1 MTCLSQCMWTQR
13 LFLSG
18 IVSLA
23 HRASVNRQL
32 HCPLCAAAHMVRE
45 HPFCAALEG
54 EARRAARYCM
64 WVARAKTTMAKGSR
78 RHCED
83 AVAWWGQLSSP
94 CAVLCCRGRK
104 ASCLRVAS
112 GSQSKWENITA
123 GTGLEHRHVSPPQ
136 IIDRHVLLLKNR
148 GTTPI
153 FSNKVRDLQAQE
165 FLVGLDHWCRILWG
179 KYPCYVPSA
188 ARTVTQSCSQLP
200 RLGSQLHRGKS
211 RVNPQDSKNKQYE
224 AWDWKRRFREL

>member
-1 MTCLSQCMWTQR
+1 MNPKAIFVWECILGTQSICKQAATLS
-13 LFLSG
+13 
-18 IVSLA
+18 
-23 HRASVNRQL
+23 
-32 HCPLCAAAHMVRE
+32 PLCCCPDGTWASFLCRAGGGGQKGILALHVSGTGKDPWPRAPEGTVRTLW
-45 HPFCAALEG
+45 PGEG
-54 EARRAARYCM
+54 NRA
-64 WVARAKTTMAKGSR
+64 
-78 RHCED
+78 
-83 AVAWWGQLSSP
+83 P
-94 CAVLCCRGRK
+94 PVLCCRGRK

-123 GTGLEHRHVSPPQ
+123 GTGLEHRHISPPQ
-136 IIDRHVLLLKNR
+136 IIDRQMLLLKNR

-165 FLVGLDHWCRILWG
+165 FLVGLDHWCRILRG
-179 KYPCYVPSA
+179 KYPCYVPSP